1 MEVEVEE
8 VFIAV
13 VLNIADDSLR
23 FTVFLVFFHEEKVL
37 LLFAVLLDLNQVL
50 LFCFFPVADF
60 VRADDLAENSDFVQ
74 I

>member
-13 VLNIADDSLR
+13 VLDIADDSLR
-23 FTVFLVFFHEEKVL
+23 FTVFLVFFHEEQVL

-50 LFCFFPVADF
+50 LFGFFPVAYF
-60 VRADDLAENSDFVQ
+60 VRADDLTENSDFVQ